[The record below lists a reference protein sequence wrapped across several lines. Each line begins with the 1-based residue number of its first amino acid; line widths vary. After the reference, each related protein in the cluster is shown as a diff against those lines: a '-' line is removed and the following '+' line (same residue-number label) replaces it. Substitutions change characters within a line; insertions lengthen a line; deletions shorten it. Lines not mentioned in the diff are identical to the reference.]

1 MLVAFPRLT
10 CARYVVPLREGGSLP
25 AVVDTV
31 EDGQYVV
38 KLRGAGQGERAL
50 IAEALV
56 AGLGHALGLP
66 VPDAALLELGE
77 GFGKGEPDPEI
88 QDVLR
93 WSVGL
98 NFGLRWLPG
107 ALPFD
112 PAVEG
117 DVSPELAAEIVWFDA
132 WLTNIDRTPR
142 NPNLL
147 IWQGR
152 LWMIDHGAA
161 LYIHHSW
168 TGWEER
174 VQSAFPQIKDHILLP
189 LAGDLRA
196 ADERLRPRLTEGVL
210 RAAVDAVPDDWL
222 AGDAQFPS
230 LEAHRERYVTYLD
243 ARLNGPR
250 AWLQEAIDA
259 RERGPERYQPRLTH
273 RVV

>member
-1 MLVAFPRLT
+1 MAFPRLT

-50 IAEALV
+50 IAEAIV
-56 AGLGHALGLP
+56 AGLAHAVGLP
-66 VPDAALLELGE
+66 APDAAILELGE
-77 GFGKGEPDPEI
+77 GFGKGEPNPEI

-147 IWQGR
+147 VWQGQ

-168 TGWEER
+168 VGWEDR

-189 LAGDLRA
+189 LSGDLRA
-196 ADERLRPRLTEGVL
+196 ADERMRPRLTPAVL
-210 RAAVDAVPDDWL
+210 RSVVDSVPDEWL
-222 AGDAQFPS
+222 AGDAQFPTV
-230 LEAHRERYVTYLD
+230 EAHRERYVTYLD

-259 RERGPERYQPRLTH
+259 KERGPERYQPRLTH

>member
-1 MLVAFPRLT
+1 MVPRLT
-10 CARYVVPLREGGSLP
+10 CRRYVVPLREGGSLP

-31 EDGQYVV
+31 EDGQFVV

-50 IAEALV
+50 IAELIV
-56 AGLGHALGLP
+56 ARLARTLGLP
-66 VPDAALLELGE
+66 VPDDAILILGE

-112 PAVEG
+112 PAVESN
-117 DVSPELAAEIVWFDA
+117 VSPDLAAEIVWLDA

-147 IWQGR
+147 VWQGG
-152 LWMIDHGAA
+152 LWLIDHGAA

-168 TGWEER
+168 AGWETR

-196 ADERLRPRLTEGVL
+196 ADERMRSRLTL
-210 RAAVDAVPDDWL
+210 DSIRAVVDDVPDEWL
-222 AGDAQFPS
+222 AGDSQIS
-230 LEAHRERYVTYLD
+230 SIEEHRERYVTYLD
-243 ARLNGPR
+243 TRLNGPR

-259 RERGPERYQPRLTH
+259 RERGPDTYQPRLTH

>member
-1 MLVAFPRLT
+1 MVPRLT
-10 CARYVVPLREGGSLP
+10 CRRYVVPLREGGSLP

-31 EDGQYVV
+31 EDGQFVV

-50 IAEALV
+50 IAELIV
-56 AGLGHALGLP
+56 ARLARTLELP
-66 VPDAALLELGE
+66 VPDDAILILGE

-112 PAVEG
+112 PAVESN
-117 DVSPELAAEIVWFDA
+117 VSPDLAAEIVWLDA

-147 IWQGR
+147 VWQGG
-152 LWMIDHGAA
+152 LWLIDHGAA

-168 TGWEER
+168 AGWETR

-196 ADERLRPRLTEGVL
+196 ADERMRSRLTL
-210 RAAVDAVPDDWL
+210 DSIRAVVDDVPDEWL
-222 AGDAQFPS
+222 AGDSQFS
-230 LEAHRERYVTYLD
+230 SIEEHRERYVTYLD
-243 ARLNGPR
+243 TRLNGPR

-259 RERGPERYQPRLTH
+259 RERGPDTYQPRLTH

>member
-1 MLVAFPRLT
+1 VLVPLPQYT

-50 IAEALV
+50 IAEVIV
-56 AGLGHALGLP
+56 AELSHALGLP
-66 VPDAALLELGE
+66 TPDAAILELGE

-112 PAVEG
+112 PAV
-117 DVSPELAAEIVWFDA
+117 DTNLSPDLAAEIVWLDA

-147 IWQGR
+147 VWQDQ

-168 TGWEER
+168 AGWEER
-174 VQSAFPQIKDHILLP
+174 VQSPFPQIKDHILLP
-189 LAGDLRA
+189 AAGDLRA
-196 ADERLRPRLTEGVL
+196 ADERLRPHVTPEVL
-210 RAAVDAVPDDWL
+210 RAAVASIPDVWL
-222 AGDAQFPS
+222 AGDAQFATVA
-230 LEAHRERYVTYLD
+230 AHRERYVTYLD